1 MLREAESLGLRVSVI
16 ELGNEWYLQNADYT
30 ARFPTAGDYAREA
43 LQWRAALLAAWPS
56 ARVALVLAPS
66 LVNGAARE
74 AGWNAGV
81 FAELAAAGVSSGV
94 DAIMH
99 EYHSS
104 GVTCAG
110 GCTLNAARVDTFLA
124 SPLTIAANVT
134 AAVAALPPV
143 VRAVFI
149 TEYGLRPIDATTE
162 CLVYG
167 TWADGLWTSLVA
179 LRLLAEPRIAI
190 VDKQDL
196 AGFVNSGQLF
206 IEADAFAISGSPDET
221 LTVTPFGQ
229 SAAGAALALV
239 ANATAGAASAA
250 PLDLAAVSPAL
261 VGFAFLESAGGAAG
275 TRAAIVNPTAA
286 AVDVPASALAGLAVS
301 RALSASADPAAP
313 IDNKSRGGGAV
324 VYATAAVGAAGAAL
338 PAFSVTLLY

>member
-1 MLREAESLGLRVSVI
+1 MLRAAEALGLRVSVV
-16 ELGNEWYLQNADYT
+16 ELGNEWYLQKPDYV
-30 ARFPTAGDYAREA
+30 ARFPAAGDYVREA
-43 LQWRAALLAAWPS
+43 LRWRAALLANWPS

-81 FAELAAAGVSSGV
+81 FAALAAAGVSSGV
-94 DAIMH
+94 DAVMH

-104 GVTCAG
+104 GVACAG
-110 GCTLNAARVDTFLA
+110 GCTLDAARVGAFLA
-124 SPLTIAANVT
+124 SPAAIAANVT

-149 TEYGLRPIDATTE
+149 TEYGLRPIDATAE
-162 CLVYG
+162 CRVYG
-167 TWADGLWTSLVA
+167 TWADGLWSALVA
-179 LRLLAEPRIAI
+179 LRLLAAPRVAI

-221 LTVTPFGQ
+221 LTVAPFGQ

-239 ANATAGAASAA
+239 ANASAGAASAA
-250 PLDLAAVSPAL
+250 PLDLGAASPAL
-261 VGFAFLESAGGAAG
+261 VGFAFFAAAGGAAG
-275 TRAAIVNPTAA
+275 ARAAIVNPTAA
-286 AVDVPASALAGLAVS
+286 AVHAPASALAGLAVS
-301 RALSASADPAAP
+301 RALSASADAAAS
-313 IDNKSRGGGAV
+313 IDGKARGGGAV
-324 VYATAAVGAAGAAL
+324 AYATAVVGAQGAAL
-338 PAFSVTLLY
+338 PAYSVTLLY